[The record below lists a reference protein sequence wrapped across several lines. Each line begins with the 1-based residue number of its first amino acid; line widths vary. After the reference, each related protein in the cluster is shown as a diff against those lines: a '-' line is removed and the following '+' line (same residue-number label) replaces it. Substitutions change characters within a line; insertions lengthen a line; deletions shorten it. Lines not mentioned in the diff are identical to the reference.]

1 MTVLPGPGSNNSA
14 IVLYYSP
21 ASRDHLET
29 ILRNHGVEVYPIAGR
44 APHALEEIR
53 RHPAKVVVIDCE
65 PHDISISQAVRQV
78 GRTLPD
84 SLILTACAGRREVE
98 VHRAGRREAAVESL
112 EAALEMYADVT
123 KANDT

>member
-1 MTVLPGPGSNNSA
+1 MPTLPGPGLSKSA

-21 ASRDHLET
+21 AGRDYLET
-29 ILRNHGVEVYPIAGR
+29 VLRDRGFEVYPIAGR

-53 RHPAKVVVIDCE
+53 RHPAKVVVIDCD

-84 SLILTACAGRREVE
+84 SLILTAGAGRPTADVYQS
-98 VHRAGRREAAVESL
+98 GRQVAVAESL
-112 EAALEMYADVT
+112 VTALSCYAKIPDT
-123 KANDT
+123 KT

>member
-1 MTVLPGPGSNNSA
+1 MPPLPGPGLSKSA
-14 IVLYYSP
+14 MVLYYSP
-21 ASRDHLET
+21 ASRDYLEV
-29 ILRNHGVEVYPIAGR
+29 ILRTRGVEVYPIAGR

-84 SLILTACAGRREVE
+84 SLIITACAGRPTADVYQS
-98 VHRAGRREAAVESL
+98 GRQVAAVESL
-112 EAALEMYADVT
+112 ETALSCYAT
-123 KANDT
+123 IADTNA

>member
-1 MTVLPGPGSNNSA
+1 MTVLPGPDLNKTA

-21 ASRDHLET
+21 ASREHLEA
-29 ILRNHGVEVYPIAGR
+29 ILRSHGVEVYPIAGR

-98 VHRAGRREAAVESL
+98 VYRAGRREAAVESL
-112 EAALEMYADVT
+112 DAALELYAGET
-123 KANDT
+123 EANAT